1 MFINFAKNGDYY
13 AMKHLEL
20 GFVGFGLIGGSIAR
34 SLKKQNEDV
43 SVHVYSRRKNPALD
57 EGMAE
62 GIIDSIWYEI
72 DERFSTCDIIFLCAP
87 VLKNTDYLSVLK
99 PLLKPGCILT
109 DVGSVKGNICKK
121 AAELG
126 LSRQFIGGHPMAGR
140 HFSGY
145 AYRTKTMYNGASM
158 VLVPE
163 DLNDT
168 KSIERAKK
176 LLSPIHFGKFTICDY
191 DRHDAMIAFTSQMA
205 HVVSNAYVKSPTAK
219 NHDGFSAGSYK
230 DLTRVAWLNETMW
243 TELFLE
249 NKKHLIKELDY
260 FITALQE
267 YKTAMENDD
276 AETLKK
282 LLADGKHCK
291 EEIDGIT
298 GE

>member
-1 MFINFAKNGDYY
+1 
-13 AMKHLEL
+13 MK
-20 GFVGFGLIGGSIAR
+20 LIFSI
-34 SLKKQNEDV
+34 LIQDPKWFFQ
-43 SVHVYSRRKNPALD
+43 
-57 EGMAE
+57 
-62 GIIDSIWYEI
+62 
-72 DERFSTCDIIFLCAP
+72 
-87 VLKNTDYLSVLK
+87 
-99 PLLKPGCILT
+99 
-109 DVGSVKGNICKK
+109 
-121 AAELG
+121 
-126 LSRQFIGGHPMAGR
+126 Q
-140 HFSGY
+140 
-145 AYRTKTMYNGASM
+145 
-158 VLVPE
+158 
-163 DLNDT
+163 
-168 KSIERAKK
+168 
-176 LLSPIHFGKFTICDY
+176 
-191 DRHDAMIAFTSQMA
+191 MITSQMA

>member
-1 MFINFAKNGDYY
+1 MADLVDQHFIQNAETEEEYKQIWKVIKRGILFDKMIYTKDGNYQMRSCYPIAKQY
-13 AMKHLEL
+13 
-20 GFVGFGLIGGSIAR
+20 GF
-34 SLKKQNEDV
+34 
-43 SVHVYSRRKNPALD
+43 
-57 EGMAE
+57 
-62 GIIDSIWYEI
+62 
-72 DERFSTCDIIFLCAP
+72 T
-87 VLKNTDYLSVLK
+87 
-99 PLLKPGCILT
+99 
-109 DVGSVKGNICKK
+109 
-121 AAELG
+121 
-126 LSRQFIGGHPMAGR
+126 FIGGHPMAGR

-145 AYRTKTMYNGASM
+145 AYSTKTMYNGASM